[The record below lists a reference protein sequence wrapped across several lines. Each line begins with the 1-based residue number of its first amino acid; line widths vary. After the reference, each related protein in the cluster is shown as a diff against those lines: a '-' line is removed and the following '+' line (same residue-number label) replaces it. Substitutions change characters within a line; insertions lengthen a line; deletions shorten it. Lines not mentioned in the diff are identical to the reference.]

1 MGSTITASSTP
12 PFEVSLQTIHLRQA
26 WPSRI
31 GVEHFAGGKDAS
43 LNAPVTFADFLNGE
57 EIGLNLP
64 KPTLW
69 IFRRK
74 ELLNVVV
81 QHGLVFFHRK
91 NVVATLLHNLS

>member
-1 MGSTITASSTP
+1 MR
-12 PFEVSLQTIHLRQA
+12 V
-26 WPSRI
+26 
-31 GVEHFAGGKDAS
+31 

-64 KPTLW
+64 KPRLW

-81 QHGLVFFHRK
+81 QHGLVFFYWK
-91 NVVATLLHNLS
+91 NVVATLLHNLSREPFLGVQGVCGDHFS